1 VCDAGGVDDVTWAA
15 LAWTLTLLG
24 GIWTWFAYRRRGL
37 GAGLRG
43 AGLTLLPVSL
53 WLTGTLELVTD
64 IGSAVT
70 DWATHLVLSPAV
82 WLGLGLG
89 GLGIVLLVVGGIV
102 RDRQLAAATGS
113 KQVGGAGTPPAVGR
127 GRDVRAEPAV
137 DPEMAEIE
145 ALLRKRGIS

>member
-1 VCDAGGVDDVTWAA
+1 VDDVTWAA

-127 GRDVRAEPAV
+127 GRDARAEPAV